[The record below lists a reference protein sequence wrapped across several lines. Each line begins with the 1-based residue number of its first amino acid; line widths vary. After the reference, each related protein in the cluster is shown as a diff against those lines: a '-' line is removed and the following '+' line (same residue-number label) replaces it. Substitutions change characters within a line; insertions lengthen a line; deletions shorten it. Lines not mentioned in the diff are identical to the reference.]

1 MNPMTHVMLAA
12 AFVAGLAAAGSV
24 AAVYDRVIDDPA
36 VQRVARA
43 EGVAAE
49 RAAWREAR
57 NRAEIAAAQRQAQ
70 AQAQIN
76 AADRKL
82 ADYRASERRRG
93 EAIRRVL
100 EQEKNHDA
108 DTAQPA
114 CDLRLCRLPD
124 GVWDQLR

>member
-1 MNPMTHVMLAA
+1 MTQVMLAA

-49 RAAWREAR
+49 RAAWQEAR
-57 NRAEIAAAQRQAQ
+57 NRAEIAAAQRQAK

-100 EQEKNHDA
+100 EQEKNNDA